1 MHEEIKM
8 AFGLI
13 TAQPAL
19 VNGTKQAVAAH
30 MQKGKK
36 RSIAQV
42 MAYAACAV
50 AAVVVLALGATAYYT
65 NTAYISIDV
74 NPSIELE
81 LNRFD
86 KVLEAR
92 PLNAEAAE
100 LLAALDIKGKG
111 YEFAVNAILE
121 AESRTGYITDKALV
135 LMAVQSSDPRQE
147 EKLLLGVEQSARN
160 HAEPAQTRCIQ
171 VDAATKETAKSFGVS
186 AGKYSAIKELQQLDP
201 SVKIED
207 YKNSSMRTIL
217 DKTEQEA
224 AASSK
229 PQPTLAA
236 TATAQPAKT
245 QAAATQTMQPTA
257 TATAHKA
264 DAENEQSSKKPS
276 KAEPQPENPVH
287 SEDDAGDIPVVEEVP
302 GESQANGNNNYE
314 TGEENKAGGE
324 TVSSENSVKDQKE
337 DNASVSPS
345 EKHGETGEN
354 SFDEDSINSGFNGED
369 GAISQP

>member
-121 AESRTGYITDKALV
+121 AESRTGYITDKAVV

-147 EKLLLGVEQSARN
+147 EKLLLGVEQSAKT

-171 VDAATKETAKSFGVS
+171 VDAATKETAKNFGVS

-207 YKNSSMRTIL
+207 YKNSSMRMIL

-229 PQPTLAA
+229 PQPNHM
-236 TATAQPAKT
+236 ATAQPAQT
-245 QAAATQTMQPTA
+245 QATAMQTMQPTA

-264 DAENEQSSKKPS
+264 DAENEQSSKKPT
-276 KAEPQPENPVH
+276 KAVPQPENPVH
-287 SEDDAGDIPVVEEVP
+287 SEDEAGDIPVVEEVQ
-302 GESQANGNNNYE
+302 GETQANGKNSNYE
-314 TGEENKAGGE
+314 TGEEHKAGGE
-324 TVSSENSVKDQKE
+324 AASSGNSVKDQKE